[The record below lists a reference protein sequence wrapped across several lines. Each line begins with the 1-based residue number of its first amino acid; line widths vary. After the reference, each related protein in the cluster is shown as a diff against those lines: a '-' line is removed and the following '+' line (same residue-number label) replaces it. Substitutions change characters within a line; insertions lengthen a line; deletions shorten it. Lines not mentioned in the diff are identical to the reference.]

1 MICPALIEVIGMCG
15 TVSVA
20 DWEITR
26 ELPVMT
32 TQSVY
37 RFVCVYILLKYV
49 LPLMS

>member
-1 MICPALIEVIGMCG
+1 
-15 TVSVA
+15 
-20 DWEITR
+20 
-26 ELPVMT
+26 MT